1 MSYMVGITDQS
12 AELMRFL
19 YSIRISNNQLVKN
32 LLDEKVS
39 FISRFYTPNI
49 DVTNLSGKVAT
60 LIQESD
66 ADWVNNINSIDKKS
80 LVYLLDQSDIKN
92 NHNDLYSIF
101 QTVILDAFSIG
112 YAQGYDN
119 SLYTYLSTD
128 ELDSLLVNISYL
140 IDALENI
147 NISQYSD
154 IILSLTNLYNNI
166 CSVKSNLSYL
176 QNQQEIDSQTII

>member
-1 MSYMVGITDQS
+1 MAYVDGITNQP

-19 YSIRISNNQLVKN
+19 YTIKISNNQLVKN

-39 FISRFYTPNI
+39 FISIFYTPNI
-49 DVTNLSGKVAT
+49 NVTTLSGKVASI
-60 LIQESD
+60 IQGSD
-66 ADWVNNINSIDKKS
+66 ADWVNNLNSIDQES
-80 LVYLLDQSDIKN
+80 LVYLLDKSDIKN

-119 SLYTYLSTD
+119 SLYAYLSTD
-128 ELDSLLVNISYL
+128 EIDSLLVNISYL
-140 IDALENI
+140 IDSLENI
-147 NISQYSD
+147 DISSYSD

-176 QNQQEIDSQTII
+176 QNQEEIDSQTII